1 MKFKYTNYK
10 GEIEE
15 RNVRPITLGWQ
26 GDPGFGYQPGL
37 FLHAFDLERQ
47 AARTFSLGPDH
58 FQPSDN
64 PDMPWDDGGG
74 LEIYRFP
81 TDEQITLA
89 DIKATVTALAN
100 QLLEQAAPAP
110 MQYCYRN
117 KNEPNIAFVSGPVD
131 ELPYAVKT
139 NRDAFD
145 VWTLTRV

>member
-15 RNVRPITLGWQ
+15 RNVRPIMIGWQ
-26 GDPGFGYQPGL
+26 GAPGFGYQPGL

-47 AARTFSLGPDH
+47 ANRTFSLGPDH
-58 FQPSDN
+58 FQPSEH

-89 DIKATVTALAN
+89 SIQSTVLALADRLN
-100 QLLEQAAPAP
+100 GFTVPAK
-110 MQYCYRN
+110 QVFFYRH
-117 KNEPNIAFVSGPVD
+117 KTLGDPVRGPVT
-131 ELPYAVKT
+131 ELPEAVRIH
-139 NRDAFD
+139 RDLFN
-145 VWTLTRV
+145 VWVSNLD